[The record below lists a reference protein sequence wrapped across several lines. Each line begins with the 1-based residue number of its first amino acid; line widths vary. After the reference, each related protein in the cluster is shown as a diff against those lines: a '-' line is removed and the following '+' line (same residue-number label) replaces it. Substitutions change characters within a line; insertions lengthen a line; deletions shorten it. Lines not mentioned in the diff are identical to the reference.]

1 MTINKTIKANNKK
14 YNLQFKPT
22 PILNGEYELDS
33 YNGKLLQ
40 DYTTLNPFPKQLF
53 FNSHINIIDKVL
65 DEQDETI
72 EYVKRIYK

>member
-33 YNGKLLQ
+33 EYGKLIGK
-40 DYTTLNPFPKQLF
+40 YATLEPFYNQRF
-53 FNSHINIIDKVL
+53 FLNAFDFLNNTI

>member
-1 MTINKTIKANNKK
+1 MTINKTIKANKKK
-14 YNLQFKPT
+14 YYLQFKPT

-33 YNGKLLQ
+33 YNGKLLEN
-40 DYTTLNPFPKQLF
+40 YATLNPFPNQRF
-53 FNSHINIIDKVL
+53 FYRDFYFMDKVL

>member
-22 PILNGEYELDS
+22 PILGGEYELDS
-33 YNGKLLQ
+33 DNGKLLQ
-40 DYTTLNPFPKQLF
+40 DYATLDPFPNQLF

-65 DEQDETI
+65 DEQD
-72 EYVKRIYK
+72 RND